1 MILSWGKPTIVVAA
15 VADTGAV
22 TVGEFPTPVEDSS
35 ELSTEKGDKV
45 EANIEGGAAEA
56 VRYKDSKY
64 TFKCSVRQGAGR
76 TMPIA
81 GTNGV
86 VPGEYSVTLTPE
98 DKRAPGFIMA
108 RAVCSYEDTYT
119 AADGLIR
126 VYTFDSLDNNGKD
139 QVSITAGTTTSG
151 S

>member
-1 MILSWGKPTIVVAA
+1 MILSWGKPKITVTAIP
-15 VADTGAV
+15 DTGAV
-22 TVGEFPTPVEDSS
+22 TPGTFPTPAENSS

-64 TFKCSVRQGAGR
+64 TFKCNIRQGAGR
-76 TMPIA
+76 TMPIE
-81 GTNGV
+81 GKNGV
-86 VPGEYSVTLTPE
+86 VPGEYSVTLAPE
-98 DKRAPGFIMA
+98 DERAPGFTMN
-108 RAVCSYEDTYT
+108 RAVCSYEDTFT
-119 AADGLIR
+119 AADGLVR
-126 VYTFDSLDNNGKD
+126 VYTFDSLDNGGED

>member
-15 VADTGAV
+15 VADTGAA
-22 TVGEFPTPVEDSS
+22 TVGAFPTPVEDSS

-64 TFKCSVRQGAGR
+64 TFKCSIRQGAGR
-76 TMPIA
+76 TMPIS

-86 VPGEYSVTLTPE
+86 VPGEYSVML
-98 DKRAPGFIMA
+98 
-108 RAVCSYEDTYT
+108 V
-119 AADGLIR
+119 
-126 VYTFDSLDNNGKD
+126 
-139 QVSITAGTTTSG
+139 
-151 S
+151 